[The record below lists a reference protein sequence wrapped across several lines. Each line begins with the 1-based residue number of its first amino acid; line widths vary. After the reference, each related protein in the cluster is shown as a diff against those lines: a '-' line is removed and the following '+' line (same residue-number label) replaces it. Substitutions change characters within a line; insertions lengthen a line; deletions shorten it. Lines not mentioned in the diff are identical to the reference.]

1 MSYKRIPFTLQSF
14 ISKRLK
20 GNRQKNIFF
29 LWLPFSEIRI
39 KKKTTSNLNQLQM
52 KKLLLSI
59 IAICSNISLI
69 SCGDGCSGDEVR
81 TQVIY
86 NHNVKIVQDL
96 SNRITQLN
104 YKPVLN
110 DKVIVDHF
118 FKIVPS
124 LLFNESRSV
133 NQQDVY
139 KIDFINKN
147 HLSVYNV
154 NPEDLEINLSRFGKK
169 QMDRIKYLGGFKA
182 ESEYKKDE
190 SRLLSQFQDLQLKL
204 NVSNDHGS
212 DIYSYF
218 QNLNNLDLDFSTE
231 KGSINGELNVES
243 RKMNEFV
250 LLTDGYLE
258 ASAVNDNNKMSKD
271 LSEAKINN
279 FRKEY
284 NKARILSPN
293 LTIEEYL
300 TREGWG
306 ITPLTNK
313 LLKKDVK
320 ILVMQLF
327 DRGATSGKNKNF
339 PSDLEIIKLF
349 WSKWLVNS
357 GIKPRNFRL
366 LSTYEVTNSSQIDK
380 IYHDFFNFK

>member
-204 NVSNDHGS
+204 NVL
-212 DIYSYF
+212 Y
-218 QNLNNLDLDFSTE
+218 
-231 KGSINGELNVES
+231 
-243 RKMNEFV
+243 
-250 LLTDGYLE
+250 
-258 ASAVNDNNKMSKD
+258 
-271 LSEAKINN
+271 
-279 FRKEY
+279 
-284 NKARILSPN
+284 
-293 LTIEEYL
+293 
-300 TREGWG
+300 
-306 ITPLTNK
+306 
-313 LLKKDVK
+313 
-320 ILVMQLF
+320 
-327 DRGATSGKNKNF
+327 
-339 PSDLEIIKLF
+339 
-349 WSKWLVNS
+349 
-357 GIKPRNFRL
+357 
-366 LSTYEVTNSSQIDK
+366 
-380 IYHDFFNFK
+380 